1 MPVEIEQLFKSLQQ
15 IAPASYRSFKKGQS
29 LPYIVYFIDDVN
41 REASDCGDV
50 GYFEKTLVIQLCTK
64 KKDLELES
72 RLEQLISDY
81 DYSGYEDFLETE
93 GIFVNTYE
101 VLITEK

>member
-1 MPVEIEQLFKSLQQ
+1 MEIEQLFKSLQQ
-15 IAPASYRSFKKGQS
+15 IAPASYRSFRKGQP
-29 LPYIVYFIDDVN
+29 LPYIVYFIDDTN
-41 REASDCGDV
+41 REASDSGDIA
-50 GYFEKTLVIQLCTK
+50 YFEKTLVIQLCTK

-72 RLEQLISDY
+72 KLEQIISDY
-81 DYSGYEDFLETE
+81 DYSSDEDFLETE